1 MPDSLLLSLSG
12 VVIAVAVYAV
22 YRGLDVRL
30 ALLAAAFVLA
40 GLAGDLAPIVREFL
54 GTFSNEKFVI
64 PICTAMGFAY
74 VLRHTECDQHLVRLL
89 TRPLQSAR
97 VFLIPGVVIVGF
109 LVNIPVISQ
118 TSTAVCLGAVVVPLM
133 RAAGLS
139 SVTIG
144 ASILLGASI
153 GGELL
158 NPGAPELNSVGQKL
172 GVPATEI
179 VPAVVPLVFP
189 HLALATCLFWILC
202 VRSERPASRESQR
215 PVHDVRD
222 ANSPVA
228 NAPGSPINPLRA
240 LVPIVPLVLLFLAGP
255 PLNLIKIPE
264 RWVVS
269 KPVDV
274 VALLAGAPAIVLDKK
289 DPYFDSRLIGL
300 AMLVGVLAAALA
312 TPTKIRGVPKA
323 FFEGAGYA
331 FAEIISLIVTASCFG
346 KAVEQIGLAGLIGGA
361 IQRAPGLLL
370 PIAGFVPLAFAA
382 LSGSGMAATQSL
394 YGFFVDPA
402 AATGA
407 DPKDVGA
414 VVSISAAAGRTMSP
428 VAAVALMSAKLTGTT
443 SFQLAK
449 RVAGPLLV
457 SIGVMILLRMGRVI

>member
-1 MPDSLLLSLSG
+1 MPESLLLSLSG
-12 VVIAVAVYAV
+12 AVIATAVYAV

-30 ALLAAAFVLA
+30 ALLAAALVLA
-40 GLAGDLAPIVREFL
+40 LLAGDLAPIVREFL
-54 GTFSNEKFVI
+54 GTFSNEKFVV

-97 VFLIPGVVIVGF
+97 FFLIPGVVVVGF

-139 SVTIG
+139 SITIG

-158 NPGAPELNSVGQKL
+158 NPGAPELNSVGNRL
-172 GVPATEI
+172 GVSAKEI

-189 HLALATCLFWILC
+189 HLALATCLFWLLC
-202 VRSERPASRESQR
+202 LRSEREQSRKRERRVES
-215 PVHDVRD
+215 VAD
-222 ANSPVA
+222 AF
-228 NAPGSPINPLRA
+228 GSVIAVNPIRA

-255 PLNLIKIPE
+255 PLNVIHVPHD
-264 RWVVS
+264 WVVA
-269 KPVDV
+269 KE
-274 VALLAGAPAIVLDKK
+274 GA
-289 DPYFDSRLIGL
+289 YETRLIGL
-300 AMLVGVLAAALA
+300 AMLVGVVAAALA
-312 TPTKIRGVPKA
+312 APKNVHGVPKA

-331 FAEIISLIVTASCFG
+331 FAEIISLIVTATCFG
-346 KAVEQIGLAGLIGGA
+346 KAVEQIGLAALIGDA

-370 PIAGFVPLAFAA
+370 PVAGFVPLAFAA

-402 AATGA
+402 NATGT
-407 DPKDVGA
+407 DPKGVGA

-449 RVAGPLLV
+449 RVVGPLLV
-457 SIGVMILLRMGRVI
+457 SIGVMILLRIGRVV

>member
-1 MPDSLLLSLSG
+1 MPESLLLSLSG
-12 VVIAVAVYAV
+12 VVIAAAVYAV

-30 ALLAAAFVLA
+30 ALLAAACVLA
-40 GLAGDLAPIVREFL
+40 LIAGDLAPIVREFL

-97 VFLIPGVVIVGF
+97 VFLIPGVVVVGF

-158 NPGAPELNSVGQKL
+158 NPGAPELNSVGQRL

-189 HLALATCLFWILC
+189 HLAMATCLFWILC
-202 VRSERPASRESQR
+202 VRSERRSLT
-215 PVHDVRD
+215 
-222 ANSPVA
+222 PVA
-228 NAPGSPINPLRA
+228 DAPGSPVFRVNPLRA
-240 LVPIVPLVLLFLAGP
+240 LVPVVPLVLLFLAGP
-255 PLNLIKIPE
+255 PLRLIQIPE

-274 VALLAGAPAIVLDKK
+274 VTLLAGAPAIVLDKK
-289 DPYFDSRLIGL
+289 DPYYDSRLIGL
-300 AMLVGVLAAALA
+300 AMLVGVVAAALA
-312 TPTKIRGVPKA
+312 TPKKIRGVPKA

-346 KAVEQIGLAGLIGGA
+346 KAVEQIGLATLIGDA
-361 IQRAPGLLL
+361 IQRVPGLLL
-370 PIAGFVPLAFAA
+370 PVAGFVPLAFAA

-402 AATGA
+402 TATGA
-407 DPKDVGA
+407 DPKGVGA